1 MMDRELIVTKKL
13 CKLPRPPIHYIQ
25 IMTEQAL
32 GAAEQGANLQT
43 LVKTSLNVATTEI
56 LLLPAAIR
64 GRGVQMQLQIEMV
77 IFIKF

>member
-1 MMDRELIVTKKL
+1 MA
-13 CKLPRPPIHYIQ
+13 
-25 IMTEQAL
+25 EQAL